1 MKGPAG
7 RIAVETGAV
16 HPGRHLVPGLQ
27 GQGLLP
33 LTVIKNHGPVL
44 PGPGGLA
51 GMVAAPEDVQQ
62 LLVGDDSRVEID
74 LDGLGVVAEVVV
86 GGVALRAA
94 CVPYPG
100 ADDAVDSPELGIRTP
115 ESAQAEG
122 SGLRVGGNCGIQ
134 GRDLNFRGAPGCLH

>member
-1 MKGPAG
+1 MVPLGQGEGAG
-7 RIAVETGAV
+7 RENCGGDRGL

-62 LLVGDDSRVEID
+62 LLVGDDRRVKID
-74 LDGLGVVAEVVV
+74 LDGLGVVPEVAV
-86 GGVALRAA
+86 GGVGLLAA
-94 CVPYPG
+94 CIPYPG
-100 ADDAVDSPELGIRTP
+100 ADDAVDSPKLGIRAP
-115 ESAQAEG
+115 ESPQGE
-122 SGLRVGGNCGIQ
+122 SCGFDFSWYSQ
-134 GRDLNFRGAPGCLH
+134 DNRRPRHGF